1 MAGRQKATARL
12 TPARRRLLKDRIAS
26 VPFPNALGIRLVRM
40 QAGTVE
46 MSMAAGPALKQY
58 QGVVHGGALA
68 SLADTAATFAAL
80 TVLPDGMDL
89 VTIEFKINFL
99 SAVRTGRAIARA
111 HVVRAGRR
119 VSIAHVDVYDSRG
132 NDLAATGIFSMLN
145 IPSPAT
151 TPPMHKPR

>member
-1 MAGRQKATARL
+1 
-12 TPARRRLLKDRIAS
+12 
-26 VPFPNALGIRLVRM
+26 M

-46 MSMAAGPALKQY
+46 MSMAVGPALKQY

-99 SAVRTGRAIARA
+99 SAVRAGRAIARA

-132 NDLAATGIFSMLN
+132 NDLAATGVFSMLN